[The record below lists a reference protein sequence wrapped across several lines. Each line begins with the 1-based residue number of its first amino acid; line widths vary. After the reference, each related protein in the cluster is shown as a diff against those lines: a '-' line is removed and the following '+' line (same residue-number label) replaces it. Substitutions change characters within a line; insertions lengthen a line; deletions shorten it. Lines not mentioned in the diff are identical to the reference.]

1 MLDLPQLRELQRSL
15 RNRKVLSVF
24 VDTSTTDPTRGSTWR
39 DELNRAL
46 ARLDATPPCSSSGEH
61 TAREL
66 CTAHLRTALE
76 GMRGALG
83 APGWVAYVTT
93 DDVVAAEPVR
103 ARLKTGVFWQNG
115 MVIGPILAALARPR
129 GVGLADVGAEEV
141 VSPAGESVS
150 AAVARLPYP
159 LVRSPNP
166 SVSRV
171 TTP

>member
-1 MLDLPQLRELQRSL
+1 MFDLAQLRELQRSL

-46 ARLDATPPCSSSGEH
+46 ARLDATPPDPSSGEH

-66 CTAHLRTALE
+66 CMGHLRTALE
-76 GMRGALG
+76 GIRGGLG

-93 DDVVAAEPVR
+93 DDVIAAEPVR

-115 MVIGPILAALARPR
+115 IVMGPILAALARR
-129 GVGLADVGAEEV
+129 RVVGLADVGAEEV
-141 VSPAGESVS
+141 VSPAGDSRS

-166 SVSRV
+166 SVSRP
-171 TTP
+171 TGP